1 MKHLNN
7 FKTWN
12 YDITW
17 GIIFMMNTYIS
28 ISEENIS
35 NILKLKKQKILIDL
49 NKYIFNFSTLFKT
62 KPKTMKAK

>member
-1 MKHLNN
+1 MQHLNN

-28 ISEENIS
+28 VSEDNIS
-35 NILKLKKQKILIDL
+35 NILRLKKTENIDRHFQL
-49 NKYIFNFSTLFKT
+49 QHTI
-62 KPKTMKAK
+62 